1 MVDYRFIHKPGVGCF
16 VFPICSG
23 DFNIVGAVAAEEQA
37 QGLERGME
45 YENLY

>member
-23 DFNIVGAVAAEEQA
+23 EFNIVGVAAAEKQEQ
-37 QGLERGME
+37 GFERGME
-45 YENLY
+45 YEYLY